1 MALILR
7 RPNDP
12 GHIRDRSFKGPQAGN
27 SRLAVA
33 VSKDEGH
40 CIRADDRGAA
50 SFEMRSTQGGY
61 CRLARMMPPI
71 PGKPEVGGSLL
82 RTRR

>member
-12 GHIRDRSFKGPQAGN
+12 GYTRDRSLKGVQVGN

-33 VSKDEGH
+33 VSKDEGR
-40 CIRADDRGAA
+40 CVCAGDVGAS
-50 SFEMRSTQGGY
+50 SFETRSF
-61 CRLARMMPPI
+61 
-71 PGKPEVGGSLL
+71 GSLL